1 MDVTR
6 INIGNGLLESAF
18 SMTFVQILNI
28 LSNAAMQKI
37 HAESCSAVMELD
49 FDKSVLLSG
58 LTSKEN
64 AGKENKKTL
73 LLSQDRPSHAWE
85 RKGNWYE
92 PSHSSRSKWSKH
104 RQESGPAH
112 MEFRA

>member
-1 MDVTR
+1 MSVFEMDISR
-6 INIGNGLLESAF
+6 INIGSGLLESAC

-49 FDKSVLLSG
+49 LDKSVLLSG

-64 AGKENKKTL
+64 AGKGK
-73 LLSQDRPSHAWE
+73 DFVAF
-85 RKGNWYE
+85 
-92 PSHSSRSKWSKH
+92 SRSSFTCMGT
-104 RQESGPAH
+104 EG
-112 MEFRA
+112 ELV